1 MAGYSPALAVFVYVL
16 QAMLGPVANACGKGR
31 MRLVDYLGESRVR
44 ENLMHGL
51 GRGCWKQGRSLQVIC
66 GSRAGVQECHLWAWS
81 RPSLKV
87 AATAPAPCF
96 TAFHLDQE
104 RRQGLRL
111 SAEIAGSDSYDRNFG
126 PGTSQLS
133 DCMRR
138 RWMAEIDKGTRDF
151 ALPYSD
157 PHRHRELPITA
168 KARAA
173 KF

>member
-31 MRLVDYLGESRVR
+31 MQLVDYLGESRVR

-87 AATAPAPCF
+87 AATAPAPYF
-96 TAFHLDQE
+96 TVLFLSIGIPQVSALLSVRESACSRGWCQDNKSWQQCDSLLQSDNAERSCSADQL
-104 RRQGLRL
+104 RQSL
-111 SAEIAGSDSYDRNFG
+111 A
-126 PGTSQLS
+126 
-133 DCMRR
+133 C
-138 RWMAEIDKGTRDF
+138 
-151 ALPYSD
+151 
-157 PHRHRELPITA
+157 
-168 KARAA
+168 
-173 KF
+173 